1 MTLADLESS
10 VDRATLRENEG
21 EAASYGIAYDDSSY
35 DYMAHLKSFGGGADE
50 VILIPGPKGSGVA
63 KGMKGDR
70 KGKGKAEDLFDLP
83 LEVFASEREI
93 GLDEVYSR
101 AEGVP
106 NELQGLQ
113 PDMDPHLRQVLEAL
127 EDEAFVDDEDGDGGW
142 FAELV
147 GGGERDTNGEVKK
160 WQFNEAGVVEKLEES
175 DTHDETWEDRFMAF
189 QRDRAKGDELEVGDA
204 ETSEIADTLGSLTS
218 NLSDLMVVGGKKRR
232 GKRGPSDASGMS
244 MSSSSNFRNEGLRLL
259 DKQFEAVGCGHC
271 HS

>member
-1 MTLADLESS
+1 
-10 VDRATLRENEG
+10 
-21 EAASYGIAYDDSSY
+21 
-35 DYMAHLKSFGGGADE
+35 MAHLKSFGGGADE
-50 VILIPGPKGSGVA
+50 VVLIPGPKGSGVA
-63 KGMKGDR
+63 KGMKGER
-70 KGKGKAEDLFDLP
+70 KGKGKAQDLFDLP
-83 LEVFASEREI
+83 QEVFASEREI

-147 GGGERDTNGEVKK
+147 DGGERDTDGEAEEWEFK
-160 WQFNEAGVVEKLEES
+160 EAGVVEEVEEES
-175 DTHDETWEDRFMAF
+175 ETHDETWEDRFKAF
-189 QRDRAKGDELEVGDA
+189 KRAQADGDEHEVGGA
-204 ETSEIADTLGSLTS
+204 ERSEMADTLGSLAS
-218 NLSDLMVVGGKKRR
+218 HLSDLMVVGGKKRR

-259 DKQFEAVGCGHC
+259 DKQFEAVGYGPCNR
-271 HS
+271 